1 MNERISLDKLCYSVL
16 HIENEP
22 TLGNLFRITFKKNID
37 LVLNNKIKELKAETV
52 YISNKEQFDN
62 YYLNNKDILVDKRG
76 YTNYANEVGWKF
88 GELGIW
94 ASNLNIWKKF
104 IDSDYEY
111 LLVIE
116 DDVQLK
122 PNFSEKLLEYTSE
135 LPEDWEIMTLFV
147 GEYEYMKLFHKKDI
161 NDYKNIC
168 TSYHELNHSVVL
180 LNRKTV
186 LKILEKIKTPINLP
200 IDLYFFRK
208 PNDFITYS
216 IKPTAEQI
224 CRIANALPS
233 TFQNSHYFAP
243 ID

>member
-1 MNERISLDKLCYSVL
+1 MNKEISLDKVCYSVL
-16 HIENEP
+16 HIENQP
-22 TLGNLFRITFKKNID
+22 TMGNLIRITFKKNID
-37 LVLNNKIKELKAETV
+37 LVLNNQIKELKAETV
-52 YISNKEQFDN
+52 YISNKEQFDK
-62 YYLNNKDILVDKRG
+62 YYLNNQDILVDKKG
-76 YTNYANEVGWKF
+76 YTNYANETGWKF

-94 ASNLNIWKKF
+94 ASNVNIWKKF
-104 IDSDYEY
+104 IETDYEY
-111 LLVIE
+111 LLVME

-122 PNFSEKLLEYTSE
+122 HNFAEKFLEYTSE
-135 LPEDWEIMTLFV
+135 LPEDWEIMTFYV
-147 GEYEYMKLFHKKDI
+147 GEYEYMRLFGKKDI
-161 NDYKNIC
+161 DDYKNIC
-168 TSYHELNHSVVL
+168 TSYHELNHSIVL

-216 IKPTAEQI
+216 VKPTAEQI
-224 CRIANALPS
+224 CRITNTLPS

>member
-1 MNERISLDKLCYSVL
+1 MNKEISLDKVCYSVL
-16 HIENEP
+16 HIENQP
-22 TLGNLFRITFKKNID
+22 TMGNLLRITFKKNID
-37 LVLNNKIKELKAETV
+37 LVLNNHIEELKAETV
-52 YISNKEQFDN
+52 YISNKEQFDK
-62 YYLNNKDILVDKRG
+62 YYLNNEDILVDKKG
-76 YTNYANEVGWKF
+76 YTNYANETGWKF

-94 ASNLNIWKKF
+94 ASNVNIWKKF
-104 IDSDYEY
+104 INTDYEY

-122 PNFSEKLLEYTSE
+122 PNFPEKLLEYTSE

-147 GEYEYMKLFHKKDI
+147 GEYEYMKLFGKKDI
-161 NDYKNIC
+161 NDHKNIC

-180 LNRKTV
+180 LNRKAV

-224 CRIANALPS
+224 CRITNTLPS

>member
-1 MNERISLDKLCYSVL
+1 MSKKINLDELCYSVL

-22 TLGNLFRITFKKNID
+22 TMGNLFRITFKKNID
-37 LVLNNKIKELKAETV
+37 LILNNKIKELKAETV
-52 YISNKEQFDN
+52 YISNKEQFDK
-62 YYLNNKDILVDKRG
+62 YYLNNPDILVDKKG
-76 YTNYANEVGWKF
+76 YVNYAAEVGWKF

-94 ASNLNIWKKF
+94 ASNVNIWKNF
-104 IDSDYEY
+104 IDSGYEY
-111 LLVIE
+111 LLVLE

-122 PNFSEKLLEYTSE
+122 PNFVEKFLEYTSE
-135 LPEDWEIMTLFV
+135 LPADWEIMTLFV
-147 GEYEYMKLFHKKDI
+147 GEYEYMKLFGKKDI

-208 PNDFITYS
+208 PNDFMTYS
-216 IKPTAEQI
+216 IRPTAEQI
-224 CRIANALPS
+224 CRITNALPS